1 MQARL
6 LLELPSATPPEQVAE
21 AAAERLHAHG
31 ATAFTQLELAAIVAT
46 TVAGISAFVF
56 TYTL

>member
-1 MQARL
+1 MHARL
-6 LLELPSATPPEQVAE
+6 LLALPSATPPEQVAE
-21 AAAERLHAHG
+21 AAERLHAHG